1 MTNQIHS
8 WPSRWGVNEYR
19 AIGFTLSCTNVFWK
33 EILFPLVAQ
42 EKLHQ
47 KSRNIITIP
56 KLFNTIVIKRLFLH
70 CLFSGCM
77 VNI

>member
-1 MTNQIHS
+1 LTIQPEKRQCKNNVFS
-8 WPSRWGVNEYR
+8 
-19 AIGFTLSCTNVFWK
+19 LSFTNVFWK

-56 KLFNTIVIKRLFLH
+56 KLFNTINVLDMLVILIKETDKPH
-70 CLFSGCM
+70 TQ
-77 VNI
+77 I

>member
-1 MTNQIHS
+1 MTNKIHS
-8 WPSRWGVNEYR
+8 WPSRWDVNEYR